1 MNPWLLI
8 AIAFL
13 VAFSLIKSQ
22 SGVENPS
29 NGPVNLPLCMLNTS
43 ASTIGM
49 QKLIVAAEL
58 SLTGMS
64 GMLWLPRVFPAT

>member
-8 AIAFL
+8 SSAFT
-13 VAFSLIKSQ
+13 VARSLTRSQ

-29 NGPVNLPLCMLNTS
+29 NGPVSLPSCMLNTR

-58 SLTGMS
+58 SLTGIS